1 MMTFIS
7 CAKTMTARSKTP
19 YPETTT
25 PHFLKEAREN
35 ALYMT
40 QFTAEELAQML
51 TVNPKVN
58 EIPIYIPGI
67 NKNKKPIKTT
77 KPQKT
82 DHTKSRIYYF
92 IL

>member
-51 TVNPKVN
+51 TVNPK
-58 EIPIYIPGI
+58 
-67 NKNKKPIKTT
+67 
-77 KPQKT
+77 
-82 DHTKSRIYYF
+82 
-92 IL
+92 

>member
-19 YPETTT
+19 YPETST

-35 ALYMT
+35 ALYMN

-51 TVNPKVN
+51 KVNPKLRS
-58 EIPIYIPGI
+58 EE
-67 NKNKKPIKTT
+67 
-77 KPQKT
+77 
-82 DHTKSRIYYF
+82 HTSE
-92 IL
+92 LQSPS